1 MSSRAKRMQR
11 MNKLRKQ
18 PALNLVSLM
27 DIFTILVF
35 FLLVSS
41 SSQQLPS
48 TKNVKLPT
56 STTKSMPKETLML
69 MITEEHLIVE
79 GRSVGKI
86 EEISQSPEKVIP
98 GLKKEL
104 DFLASR
110 KRVQTGSGSNKISSN
125 DGTSITDGLA
135 ITIVGDENMPYELL
149 SKVLT
154 TCRQSSYTK
163 IAFLANQK
171 AKS

>member
-1 MSSRAKRMQR
+1 MEMSSRAKRMQR

-56 STTKSMPKETLML
+56 STTKTMPKETLML
-69 MITEEHLIVE
+69 MITDQHLIVE
-79 GRSVGKI
+79 GRSVGTI
-86 EEISQSPEKVIP
+86 AEINKSSEKVIIS
-98 GLKKEL
+98 LKKEL

-110 KRVQTGSGSNKISSN
+110 KRGGQISPTDSL
-125 DGTSITDGLA
+125 SIDEGLA
-135 ITIVGDENMPYELL
+135 VTIVGDENLPYELL

-154 TCRQSSYTK
+154 TCRQSNYTK
-163 IAFLANQK
+163 ISFLANQQ

>member
-1 MSSRAKRMQR
+1 MSSRAKRMKR

-48 TKNVKLPT
+48 TKNVKLPA

-69 MITEEHLIVE
+69 TITDKHLIVE
-79 GRSVGKI
+79 GRSVASI
-86 EEISQSPEKVIP
+86 EEINSSPEKVIAS
-98 GLKKEL
+98 LKKEL
-104 DFLASR
+104 DFRTNRKSR
-110 KRVQTGSGSNKISSN
+110 KVLSNSGGSVGQGESVN
-125 DGTSITDGLA
+125 DGFA
-135 ITIVGDENMPYELL
+135 ITIVGDENIPYELL

>member
-1 MSSRAKRMQR
+1 

-41 SSQQLPS
+41 SSSQQLPS
-48 TKNVKLPT
+48 SKDVRLPT
-56 STTKSMPKETLML
+56 STTKSMPEETLVL
-69 MITEEHLIVE
+69 MVTSDDILVE
-79 GRSVGKI
+79 GVSVAKI
-86 EEISQSPEKVIP
+86 VSVNQNSDKVIKS
-98 GLKKEL
+98 LKSEL
-104 DFLASR
+104 DFHAS
-110 KRVQTGSGSNKISSN
+110 KKNISGNKLNSEMQ
-125 DGTSITDGLA
+125 GGFA
-135 ITIVGDENMPYELL
+135 VTIVGDENIPYELL
-149 SKVLT
+149 SKILT
-154 TCRQSSYTK
+154 TCRHANFTR